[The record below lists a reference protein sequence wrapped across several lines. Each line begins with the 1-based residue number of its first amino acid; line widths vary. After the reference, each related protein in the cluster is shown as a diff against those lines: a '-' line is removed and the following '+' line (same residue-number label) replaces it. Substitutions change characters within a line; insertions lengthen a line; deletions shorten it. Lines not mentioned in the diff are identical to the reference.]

1 MNEIIEIFS
10 EVIRKPDV
18 VLHKKDLRKV
28 AKEYGITKKSLVK
41 ILNRNGYEYDR
52 KAKGYICIK
61 SNTNAL
67 KIENNTS
74 NYNVE
79 KLYEMNMLLL
89 DKLSNSNTQIN
100 TNTSEVIEADIKL
113 VADFDDTNY
122 KQTSIKV
129 NKSIWE
135 EFNKNCKENHKQL
148 DKQELIS
155 IALRD
160 FNNKYN

>member
-1 MNEIIEIFS
+1 MNEIIDTFEK
-10 EVIRKPDV
+10 VIQRPSV
-18 VLHKKDLRKV
+18 ILLKKDLRKV
-28 AKEYGITKKSLVK
+28 AREYGVTKNSLVK
-41 ILNRNGYEYDR
+41 ILNRNNYEYDR
-52 KAKGYICIK
+52 KVKGYIYIG

-67 KIENNTS
+67 KIEDITS
-74 NYNVE
+74 NYNID

-100 TNTSEVIEADIKL
+100 TNTSEVIEANVRL
-113 VADFDDTNY
+113 VADFNDTKY

-129 NKSIWE
+129 NKEIWE
-135 EFNKNCKENHKQL
+135 QFNKNCKENHKQL

-160 FNNKYN
+160 FNLKYN